1 MELTR
6 CHTQRS
12 SEASALRCAF
22 SANVTISKTL
32 LLLMIFLCV
41 GIGQQMTPAVRAQS
55 INRLDR
61 DRALQMLDSIKNDIK
76 KNYYDPSYHGMDLD
90 ARFKTAEEKIKSS
103 TSLGQAFGVI
113 AQAMLDLDDS
123 HTFFL
128 PPARAARVEYG
139 WQMQMIGDKCYVVA
153 IKPGSDAEAKQ
164 LKVGD
169 VVHSVDGVA
178 PTREIMWKMN
188 YLYYALRPQA
198 GMRVVVQSPGSS
210 EPRQLDVMAKITQ
223 GKRLLDFTG
232 SGSDVDIRNALREAE
247 NESRLNPHRL
257 WDGNGDF
264 AIWKMPEFDLTEPQV
279 DELMDKVK
287 KHRAL
292 ILDLRGNAG
301 GAEVT
306 LLRLLGH
313 FFEADTKIGDIKRR
327 KETKPLVAKKRGN
340 PFTGALVVLVD
351 NNSGSSAEI
360 FARVI
365 QLEKRGKVIGDQSA
379 GAVMRA
385 KHYEHQAGLDTIV
398 PYGAS
403 VTDADL
409 MMTDGKSLEH
419 IGVTPDEML
428 LPTGADL
435 AAKRDPVSSRA
446 AALIGA
452 KLSPEKAGA
461 LFPLQWQK

>member
-1 MELTR
+1 M
-6 CHTQRS
+6 
-12 SEASALRCAF
+12 
-22 SANVTISKTL
+22 
-32 LLLMIFLCV
+32 M
-41 GIGQQMTPAVRAQS
+41 PAVRAQG

-76 KNYYDPSYHGMDLD
+76 KNYYDPSYHGIDLD

-113 AQAMLDLDDS
+113 AQAMLDLGNS

-153 IKPGSDAEAKQ
+153 VKPGSDAEAKQ

-169 VVHSVDGVA
+169 VVHNVGGVA

-188 YLYYALRPQA
+188 YLYRALRPQP
-198 GMRVVVQSPGSS
+198 GIRVVVQSPGSN

-223 GKRLLDFTG
+223 GKRVLNFTG
-232 SGSDVDIRNALREAE
+232 SDGGMDINSVLREAE
-247 NESRLNPHRL
+247 NEGRLNPHRL

-264 AIWKMPEFDLTEPQV
+264 VIWKMPEFDLAEPQV

-292 ILDLRGNAG
+292 ILDLRGNPG

-313 FFEADTKIGDIKRR
+313 FFEADTKVGDIKRR
-327 KETKPLVAKKRGN
+327 KETKPLVAKKRSN
-340 PFTGALVVLVD
+340 TFTAPLVVLID
-351 NNSGSSAEI
+351 SNTGSSAEI
-360 FARVI
+360 LARII

-385 KHYEHQAGLDTIV
+385 KHYGYQLGLDTIML
-398 PYGAS
+398 YGAS

-409 MMTDGKSLEH
+409 LMTDGKSLEH
-419 IGVTPDEML
+419 VGVTPDEVL
-428 LPTGADL
+428 LPSGADL
-435 AAKRDPVSSRA
+435 AANRDPVLSRA
-446 AALIGA
+446 VALVGA

-461 LFPLQWQK
+461 LFPIQWRK